1 MKLLLST
8 LGLILLVSAVI
19 AQDQVRVQCNQDSMV
34 AQIQK
39 AIVNTAGYDISSIHL
54 NDPSCIFGEG
64 DDPEFFERRV
74 SPLTDCLTAFTVN
87 DSHVEFRNS
96 ISSGPVRTGASFP
109 RGVVIGSADMDTA
122 KAVNVLTSTISC
134 TYRIDLR
141 VSTQFIPNITVV
153 TIPIP
158 DVFEIG
164 EFSAVMLI
172 YKDATYRDPYVKPPT
187 LMPAEILYVGIN
199 IQEEAS
205 SDVYLLL
212 ERCWGTV
219 YEDPNSLPRYDLIEN
234 GCPIRSAGD
243 GRIAVTQNGIGHQA
257 LWNGPV
263 FKFVGE
269 SEEFN
274 SVWLHCDL
282 KICINE
288 RCQPSCPRNRR
299 KRRAANGEININK
312 DDFYKGPMQEDIIIS
327 VGPIS
332 KVKVVQHSQ
341 NEVDSMYNKI
351 ADGNTMVI
359 LPNNIAAE
367 TENKAGFEPFL
378 IPTIVGVLG
387 SLALIGVILVLM
399 IVFMRLRNSSTNK
412 GVDMTGATNDAYAS

>member
-1 MKLLLST
+1 MKLLLSS
-8 LGLILLVSAVI
+8 LGLIFLLSIAH

-109 RGVVIGSADMDTA
+109 RGVVIGSADMDMD

-187 LMPAEILYVGIN
+187 LMPADILYVGIN

-288 RCQPSCPRNRR
+288 RCQPTCPRSRR
-299 KRRAANGEININK
+299 RRRAAEEVS
-312 DDFYKGPMQEDIIIS
+312 DPEAFYKGPADEIVIT
-327 VGPIS
+327 VGPIT
-332 KVKVVQHSQ
+332 KVSVVQPGQ
-341 NEVDSMYNKI
+341 KELDSMYNNL
-351 ADGNTMVI
+351 ADGKTMVI
-359 LPNNIAAE
+359 LPNNAGVQTDEE
-367 TENKAGFEPFL
+367 TSSFAPFL
-378 IPTIVGVLG
+378 VPTIVGVLG

-399 IVFMRLRNSSTNK
+399 IVFMRLRNSSSNK
-412 GVDMTGATNDAYAS
+412 GVDMTGATNEAYAS

>member
-1 MKLLLST
+1 MKLLFST
-8 LGLILLVSAVI
+8 LGLVLLLTIAQ

-39 AIVNTAGYDISSIHL
+39 AIVTTANYDVSSIHL

-64 DDPEFFERRV
+64 NDPEFFEKTI
-74 SPLTDCLTAFTVN
+74 SPLTSCLTSFTVN
-87 DSHVEFRNS
+87 DSHVEFRNA

-109 RGVVIGSADMDTA
+109 RGVVIGNTDMAAD

-134 TYRIDLR
+134 TYKIDLR

-164 EFSAVMLI
+164 EFSAVMML
-172 YKDATYRDPYVKPPT
+172 YEEASYMKPYLKPPT
-187 LMPAEILYVGIN
+187 LMPADILYVGIN
-199 IQEEAS
+199 VQETN

-219 YEDPNSLPRYDLIEN
+219 YEQPNSLPRYDLIQD

-243 GRIAVTQNGIGHQA
+243 GRIAITENGVSGQA
-257 LWNGPV
+257 RWNGPV

-282 KICINE
+282 KVCINE
-288 RCQPSCPRNRR
+288 RCQPTCDAKRR
-299 KRRAANGEININK
+299 KRRATDADEPS
-312 DDFYKGPMQEDIIIS
+312 DPEAFYKGPAEEIVISLGPITKVSVSRPDQEDI
-327 VGPIS
+327 
-332 KVKVVQHSQ
+332 
-341 NEVDSMYNKI
+341 DSMYKDI
-351 ADGNTMVI
+351 GDGKTMVI
-359 LPNNIAAE
+359 LPHGSTDHQQQSSFA
-367 TENKAGFEPFL
+367 PFL
-378 IPTIVGVLG
+378 VPTIVGVLG

-399 IVFMRLRNSSTNK
+399 IVFMRLRNSSSNK
-412 GVDMTGATNDAYAS
+412 GVDMTGATNEAYAS